1 VIARFHVNAV
11 LIAVTI
17 ILSAASAVVALQG
30 ASDEPY
36 ASFRASDALIQIG
49 AAMVLMTLWLQ
60 LALFLGWAVALG
72 RASKMWLLLLIWIAV
87 CEFYLSES
95 PRGYI
100 HDMMRYGSLA
110 H

>member
-1 VIARFHVNAV
+1 MIARLHVWAV
-11 LIAVTI
+11 LLVATI
-17 ILSAASAVVALQG
+17 ILSVASAVVVLQG

-49 AAMVLMTLWLQ
+49 TAMVLMTLWLQ
-60 LALFLGWAVALG
+60 LALFLGWAVAVG

-95 PRGYI
+95 PRGYVR
-100 HDMMRYGSLA
+100 DMVRYGSLA
-110 H
+110 R